1 MRPAKFI
8 QEVLDKYRDRFL
20 KFWTFDE
27 CEEIEADHWDLV
39 KMYRDDEN
47 MRNVIDKHNVNTLF
61 NDA

>member
-1 MRPAKFI
+1 
-8 QEVLDKYRDRFL
+8 VLDKYRDRFL